1 MVYKTKKYKFAINVD
16 EYGRKKESLLDLLV
30 LLKEEY
36 PYLTQ
41 ANRVAAKKRVLN
53 AKKGELII
61 FGFSKKY
68 DFRVINEEEWEEL
81 STSRRTPVV
90 DLLDEWEE
98 VQDLLQE
105 YAAANYPD
113 EADYYYD
120 DYYYR
125 NKKKSRK
132 PNYCRNNEIIIY
144 DDIDFDEIFIEQQPR
159 KKYKATTKR
168 RNTYTNRKKNN
179 LALEEVSVHHTHVKV
194 GWDVFD
200 IMLDNR
206 DEEYIKVDGNIYW
219 IDRDSNGNGKLSVQ

>member
-16 EYGRKKESLLDLLV
+16 EYGGRKKESVLDLLD

-36 PYLTQ
+36 SYLTQ
-41 ANRVAAKKRVLN
+41 ANRVIAKKRVLN

-68 DFRVINEEEWEEL
+68 DFRVVNEEEWEEL
-81 STSRRTPVV
+81 SVSRRTPVV

-105 YAAANYPD
+105 YAVANYPN
-113 EADYYYD
+113 EADDDYYD
-120 DYYYR
+120 DYRY
-125 NKKKSRK
+125 NKKRK

-144 DDIDFDEIFIEQQPR
+144 DDIDFDEIFIQQQPR
-159 KKYKATTKR
+159 KKYKTTTKR
-168 RNTYTNRKKNN
+168 RNTYTNRNKKNN
-179 LALEEVSVHHTHVKV
+179 LGLEEVSVHHTHVKV

-206 DEEYIKVDGNIYW
+206 DEEYVKVDGNIYW
-219 IDRDSNGNGKLSVQ
+219 IDRDSSGNGKLSVK